1 MNIDDQGIDRR
12 GGMKID
18 KSLMSGSTT
27 MLILSLLA
35 KEEMYGYQM
44 IVELARRSNRTFELK
59 EGTLYPILHGLEAE
73 RLVTVREKEADGRV
87 RKYYRITKKGL
98 KALEARKEEW
108 SVFTE
113 QVNAVIHGASL
124 A

>member
-1 MNIDDQGIDRR
+1 
-12 GGMKID
+12 MKID

-27 MLILSLLA
+27 LLILSLLA
-35 KEEMYGYQM
+35 REEMYGYQM
-44 IVELARRSNRTFELK
+44 NVELARRSNRTFELK

-87 RKYYRITKKGL
+87 RKYYRITKKGRR
-98 KALEARKEEW
+98 ALEEKKAAWKY
-108 SVFTE
+108 FAE
-113 QVNAVIHGASL
+113 QVDAVVNSASL

>member
-1 MNIDDQGIDRR
+1 
-12 GGMKID
+12 MKID

-44 IVELARRSNRTFELK
+44 IVELK

-113 QVNAVIHGASL
+113 QVNAVIHGTSMA
-124 A
+124 

>member
-1 MNIDDQGIDRR
+1 M
-12 GGMKID
+12 
-18 KSLMSGSTT
+18 
-27 MLILSLLA
+27 
-35 KEEMYGYQM
+35 
-44 IVELARRSNRTFELK
+44 
-59 EGTLYPILHGLEAE
+59 
-73 RLVTVREKEADGRV
+73 TVREKEADGRV